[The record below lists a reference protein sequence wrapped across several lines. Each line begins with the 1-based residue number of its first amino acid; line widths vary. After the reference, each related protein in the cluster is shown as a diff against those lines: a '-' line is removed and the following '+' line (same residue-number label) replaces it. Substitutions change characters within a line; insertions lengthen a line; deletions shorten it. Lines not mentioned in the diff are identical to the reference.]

1 MQVQLLKNIICH
13 KFLNDNIKVQVCQ
26 NGIIYAV
33 KTQGYMVSA
42 DDYDAE
48 VMDTNEGRINSL
60 DKFSSQKEQ
69 RE

>member
-1 MQVQLLKNIICH
+1 M
-13 KFLNDNIKVQVCQ
+13 CQ